1 MGLSDYKEVFLSD
14 ANEHV
19 KTLNNNLLK
28 LEKDPENLKL
38 VDEMVEPVKSL
49 KSMAGTMGF
58 DQITSLAYQMEKLL
72 DAVKNKKIVLEK
84 RVTNLLFESLDV
96 IENLLDQIEVGEE
109 VDDVTDLVEKL
120 KKIIAAESQEK
131 YEKDGTEER
140 KIEEEKEKESIKKAK
155 EQGKQVYL
163 VTVKLD
169 RDCLLK
175 SVRAYMVLKEVKAL
189 GNIIKS
195 IPGEQDL
202 ESGIFTDSFQLIVQT
217 KATDELIKNKIEKIP
232 EIEKVTVESYEVSEP
247 KREKPSYME
256 DKQRELL
263 EKKRERFVRVDR
275 EKLDYIIGLV
285 GELVVNRTRVL
296 ELSKSLG
303 DSNLKDA
310 LEQLDLITSNLQNA
324 VMKLRMVNIKQI
336 YDRFPRLVRDLSQR
350 KNKKINLVMEGEET
364 ELDRSI
370 VNVIEEPLSHLI
382 KNAID
387 HGIERAP
394 DRNRLNKKEVG
405 TIKLSARHEGS
416 HVLIEIEDDGH
427 GIDSRIVRTKAIE
440 KGLKTPQELE
450 KMSEDEII
458 QLVFEK
464 NISLSEE
471 DEGTFHRGEGLDK
484 VKSIIETLNGEIS
497 LETTIKRG
505 TKFNIKLPLT
515 LAIIKALLAKVDES
529 IYAIPVESIRENI
542 HVYPKDVKRMQGQQV
557 IHLREEIIRLIS
569 VRSKLGLDKGEEF
582 MDKDT
587 AYPVIIVKA
596 GGKKAGFIVDELLYQ
611 QEIVIKS
618 LGKLLEGLR
627 GIAGATVLAN
637 GEVALILDVSSMI

>member
-38 VDEMVEPVKSL
+38 LDEMVEPVKSL

-96 IENLLDQIEVGEE
+96 MENLLDQIEVGEE

-120 KKIIAAESQEK
+120 KKIIAAESREK
-131 YEKDGTEER
+131 YEKDSTEER
-140 KIEEEKEKESIKKAK
+140 KSEEENEKESIKKAREK
-155 EQGKQVYL
+155 GKQVYL

-256 DKQRELL
+256 DRQRELL

-350 KNKKINLVMEGEET
+350 KNKKINLVMVGEET

-464 NISLSEE
+464 NFSLSEE

-497 LETTIKRG
+497 LETTIKKG

-515 LAIIKALLAKVDES
+515 LAIIKVLLAKVDES

-557 IHLREEIIRLIS
+557 IHLREEMIRLIS